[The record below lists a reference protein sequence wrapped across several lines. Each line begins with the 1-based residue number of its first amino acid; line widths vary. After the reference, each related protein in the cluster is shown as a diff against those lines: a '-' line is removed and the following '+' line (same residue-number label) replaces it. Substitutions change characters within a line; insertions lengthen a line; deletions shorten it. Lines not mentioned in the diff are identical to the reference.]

1 MFQPN
6 SATARLLAVV
16 VVTGVLVTLSACA
29 TSRHAVTVSP
39 VDSVRVLTGIP
50 YATGHVLTPEGHKG
64 TKVLTMDVYMPA
76 QEGAE
81 ARPSL
86 LLIHGG
92 GFTEGDPGQ
101 MAELG
106 RFFVERGFVCFAN
119 SYRLRRDRP
128 DATPEAA
135 LADTMAAVRWVRKHA
150 PEYGG
155 RADAIGALGYSAG
168 AFASVAVAAAD
179 PGDYRVDGDI
189 APFNTPGESPALQA
203 AVVVAGGMREDLKF
217 DPADPPLLVIHGTRD
232 QVVPVERGLA
242 IRDAAHAAGV
252 TCEFIPIER
261 ADHWPLNADYQ
272 GRNVKE
278 YAAAFLHRHL
288 EAPRPIAPVA
298 LGAAAVPSPAATPT
312 GTPPAPGAPVVRLD
326 ASATKHGT
334 IVMDPPGGSYEAGTM
349 VKLSPVP
356 DEGYRFAYWA
366 GDIRDVREQ
375 AYLVMDR
382 DKRIE
387 AGFLPRDDA
396 ERVRVE
402 TLVKGAGT
410 LRMYPPLARHVKGST
425 VTLEAH
431 PERGAHFV
439 RWEGAALT
447 GPAAS
452 LVANADQRVT
462 AVFDTAVTV
471 APDTVRLPAGGG
483 VADVQIRGRDVD
495 ETVLWP
501 VPGIDIAP
509 RGRGVRIT
517 ALPNPSAYG
526 RTTFL
531 RLTAPG
537 LAGRYVQVP
546 IVQEAGAGAARLAW
560 WGDPAQPD
568 AGRILTANSDDTFVL
583 GAVRGTAIGFLA
595 DDSGATHA
603 IPSGGGYDVYAEWDL
618 PTNPGVFKDPDAPG
632 ELGTSY
638 CYVGID
644 SGSVNALQLRFG
656 IEWKDIGRG
665 DEWVLRG
672 QYDSQQV
679 SAVSQ
684 NDGKMPGHIAVRVMK
699 RYDGEGATATVR
711 AAYRLDGGAWQ
722 PYLFTTPGHAEA
734 YLLGARGEDRGTDYV
749 TFKVRG
755 LASTRFMGPVVEV
768 PGPGG
773 TGAR

>member
-6 SATARLLAVV
+6 PTTARLLAVV
-16 VVTGVLVTLSACA
+16 LGIGMAAALSACA
-29 TSRHAVTVSP
+29 TSRRAATVSP
-39 VDSVRVLTGIP
+39 ADSVRVLTGIP
-50 YATGHVLTPEGHKG
+50 YATGHVLTPDGHKG

-76 QEGAE
+76 QDSAA

-92 GFTEGDPGQ
+92 GFAEGDPGQ
-101 MAELG
+101 MAELA

-155 RADAIGALGYSAG
+155 RADAIGAVGYSAG
-168 AFASVAVAAAD
+168 AFAAVAVAAAD

-189 APFNTPGESPALQA
+189 APFNTPGESSALQA

-217 DPADPPLLVIHGTRD
+217 DAADPPLLVIHGTRD
-232 QVVPVERGLA
+232 QVVPVERGQA
-242 IRDAAHAAGV
+242 ICDAAHAAGV

-288 EAPRPIAPVA
+288 EAPRPAPVA
-298 LGAAAVPSPAATPT
+298 SADGVTGAPVPSPT
-312 GTPPAPGAPVVRLD
+312 GMPPAPDAPVVRLD

-334 IVMDPPGGSYEAGTM
+334 VVMDPPGGRYGAGTM
-349 VKLSPVP
+349 VKLIPVP

-366 GDIRDVREQ
+366 GDIRDVRDP

-387 AGFLPRDDA
+387 AGFLPREDA
-396 ERVRVE
+396 ERVRIE

-410 LRMYPPLARHVKGST
+410 LRMHPPLARHVKGST
-425 VTLEAH
+425 VTLEAR
-431 PERGAHFV
+431 PERGTRFTG
-439 RWEGAALT
+439 WKGAALN
-447 GPAAS
+447 GPTATLTAD
-452 LVANADQRVT
+452 ADQRVT
-462 AVFDTAVTV
+462 AVFETAVAV
-471 APDTVRLPAGGG
+471 RPEVVRLPAGGG
-483 VADVQIRGRDVD
+483 VADVQVRGRDV
-495 ETVLWP
+495 ETAVLWP
-501 VPGIDIAP
+501 VPGVDVEA
-509 RGRGVRIT
+509 RGRSVRVA
-517 ALPNPSAYG
+517 ALPNPSAYP

-531 RLTAPG
+531 RLTTPK
-537 LAGRYVQVP
+537 LDGRYVQVP
-546 IVQEAGAGAARLAW
+546 IVQEAGADAARLSW
-560 WGDPAQPD
+560 RGDPAQPD
-568 AGRILTANSDDTFVL
+568 AGRILTANADDTFVL
-583 GAVRGTAIGFLA
+583 GAAQGTAIGFLT
-595 DDSGATHA
+595 DGSGAPREIA
-603 IPSGGGYDVYAEWDL
+603 AGQAYDVYAEWDL
-618 PTNPGVFKDPDAPG
+618 PPNPALFKDPDAPA
-632 ELGTSY
+632 ELGASY

-656 IEWKDIGRG
+656 IEWKNIGNG
-665 DEWVLRG
+665 EEWVLRG
-672 QYDSQQV
+672 QYEAQQA
-679 SAVSQ
+679 SALAQ
-684 NDGKMPGHIAVRVMK
+684 NNGQAPGHIRVRIMK
-699 RYDGEGATATVR
+699 RYDGADGAATVR
-711 AAYRLDGGAWQ
+711 AAYSLDGGPWQ
-722 PYLFTTPGHAEA
+722 PYLFATPGHAEA
-734 YLLGARGEDRGTDYV
+734 YPLGARGEDRGTDYV

-755 LASTRFMGPVVEV
+755 LASTRFIAPVVEV